1 MNGFNLISREK
12 SPCKNC
18 SERHE
23 LCWGKCEKYKAWK
36 SKIDDINKRRR
47 EYNEK
52 LFAYYSPHIYRPNI
66 Y

>member
-1 MNGFNLISREK
+1 MNGFNLVSREK

-36 SKIDDINKRRR
+36 SKIDDVNKWRR
-47 EYNEK
+47 EYREK
-52 LFAYYSPHIYRPNI
+52 SLADYKHSIY
-66 Y
+66 